1 MWERRMAMGMLIP
14 PEQPLFELAEDNRD
28 PSAVCIAQ
36 KDREE
41 VEGSLCPVVIWL

>member
-1 MWERRMAMGMLIP
+1 MATAILIP

-28 PSAVCIAQ
+28 PSAMCIIQ

-41 VEGSLCPVVIWL
+41 MEGSLCPVMVWL

>member
-1 MWERRMAMGMLIP
+1 MAMGMLIL
-14 PEQPLFELAEDNRD
+14 PEQPLFELAEDNQD

-41 VEGSLCPVVIWL
+41 REGSLSPVVIWL